1 MARPTAAPGPAQ
13 AEGEYVQVLAVHK
26 EVDRAGLGCAW
37 REEEGTGRGAGQLE
51 SGHVALVPLK
61 ESVHNLKHADARRR
75 ADFPTRRGAWRAS
88 EKARGGG
95 TGLGESSSRAS
106 RHAAECKQPGHDPRA
121 PKGT

>member
-51 SGHVALVPLK
+51 SGHVALVTLK
-61 ESVHNLKHADARRR
+61 ESVHIVEKHSGSLT
-75 ADFPTRRGAWRAS
+75 PGAER
-88 EKARGGG
+88 
-95 TGLGESSSRAS
+95 TF
-106 RHAAECKQPGHDPRA
+106 
-121 PKGT
+121 